1 MKFWNNEKRL
11 KMIELIIDNMDTFVD
26 TLNLKIF
33 I

>member
-1 MKFWNNEKRL
+1 MKFWNNEKRF